1 MRKSHNNTFFE
12 ITFKIPDFTGIFDR
26 KRKGAGNM
34 RVKIS
39 ADSTCDLPPEI
50 IERYN
55 IGLTLLYIIMDDK
68 PYKDRLEISVND
80 IFDYVNSG
88 KGITRSNAINI
99 SEYQEYFKEWL
110 KEYDAIVH
118 LNISSFFSAC
128 NQSAKIAAEDFDNV
142 FVVDSMNLSTGSG
155 HLVLDAAIM
164 AENGMAPEE
173 IVAELEKMI
182 PKVDASFVIGT
193 LKFLHLG
200 GRCSGLAALGANLL
214 KLNPCIEVVN
224 GKMEVAKKYRGAFN
238 KIILQYV
245 EDRLTDNENIDP
257 KRIFV
262 TYPPTMPDELI
273 AKIVEKIKSIRE
285 FDEIVCSQAGCVI
298 SNHCGPICVGIL
310 YYRK

>member
-1 MRKSHNNTFFE
+1 
-12 ITFKIPDFTGIFDR
+12 
-26 KRKGAGNM
+26 M

-39 ADSTCDLPPEI
+39 ADSTCDLPPELV
-50 IERYN
+50 EKFN
-55 IGLTLLYIIMDDK
+55 IGITPLYIIMDDK
-68 PYKDRLEISVND
+68 PYKDRLEISVSD

-99 SEYQEYFKEWL
+99 SEYQEYFADWL
-110 KEYDAIVH
+110 KEYDAIIH
-118 LNISSFFSAC
+118 INISSILSAC

-142 FVVDSMNLSTGSG
+142 YIVDSMNLSTGSG
-155 HLVLDAAIM
+155 HIVLDAALM
-164 AENGMAPEE
+164 AESGMAPED
-173 IVAELEKMI
+173 IVAELEKLI

-224 GKMEVAKKYRGAFN
+224 GKMEVGKKYRGNFS
-238 KIILQYV
+238 KIILKYV
-245 EDRLTDNENIDP
+245 EDRLTGDYEIDP

-262 TYPPTMPDELI
+262 TYPPTMADELI
-273 AKIVEKIKSIRE
+273 DEIVAKIKSIRT
-285 FDEIVCSQAGCVI
+285 FDEIICSKAGCVI
-298 SNHCGPICVGIL
+298 SNHCGPVCVGVL

>member
-1 MRKSHNNTFFE
+1 MK
-12 ITFKIPDFTGIFDR
+12 
-26 KRKGAGNM
+26 
-34 RVKIS
+34 VKVT

-55 IGLTLLYIIMDDK
+55 IGLTPLYIIMDEK
-68 PYKDRLEISVND
+68 PYKDRLEISVSD

-118 LNISSFFSAC
+118 INISSHLSAC
-128 NQSAKIAAEDFDNV
+128 NQSALIAAEDFDNV
-142 FVVDSMNLSTGSG
+142 YVVDSLNLSTGSG
-155 HLVLDAAIM
+155 HVVLDAAIM
-164 AENGMAPEE
+164 AENGMAPKD

-200 GRCSGLAALGANLL
+200 GRCSGLAKLGANLL

-224 GKMEVAKKYRGAFN
+224 GKMEVAKKYRGAF
-238 KIILQYV
+238 KKVILQYV
-245 EDRLTDNENIDP
+245 EDRLTDNDDIDP

-262 TYPPTMPDELI
+262 TYPPTTSEELI
-273 AKIVEKIKSIRE
+273 AEIVEKVKSIRE
-285 FDEIVCSQAGCVI
+285 FDEIICSQAGCVI

-310 YYRK
+310 YYRM